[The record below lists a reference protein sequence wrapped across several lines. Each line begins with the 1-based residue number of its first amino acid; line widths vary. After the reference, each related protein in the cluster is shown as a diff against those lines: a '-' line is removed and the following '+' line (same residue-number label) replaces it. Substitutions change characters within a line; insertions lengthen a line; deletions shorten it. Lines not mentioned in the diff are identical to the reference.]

1 MTLRLFPK
9 ISKFPTW
16 ATSVIA
22 AFAMPLITLVL
33 AVAAAG
39 PPPSSCTQELVLFS
53 PCLPYISSP
62 PNNLSGTPSDNCCN
76 TLSSSLNSSNNGI
89 CLCYLVR
96 ESSIL
101 GFPVNGTR
109 VLSLPLVCPLT
120 SEDSSNRTGSLESLC
135 SASPVLP
142 PLRSPTSSGHTNP
155 SGSDADNVTSPLE
168 PGKNSSATPSSPPE
182 FVEATPL
189 ARNSSA
195 VEPDTISS
203 ATEPLSSG
211 YSWFPSGVL
220 ISLVHTST
228 HLYSSYILC
237 LALPTY
243 WH

>member
-135 SASPVLP
+135 SDLRGCSCLFNYRENNIKDNIFLYIIMEQRHRYCLLSGAQQVQGIQILPVQMLIMLHLHWSLGRIHP
-142 PLRSPTSSGHTNP
+142 QHRAHHPSLLRQHP
-155 SGSDADNVTSPLE
+155 
-168 PGKNSSATPSSPPE
+168 
-182 FVEATPL
+182 
-189 ARNSSA
+189 
-195 VEPDTISS
+195 
-203 ATEPLSSG
+203 
-211 YSWFPSGVL
+211 
-220 ISLVHTST
+220 
-228 HLYSSYILC
+228 
-237 LALPTY
+237 
-243 WH
+243 

>member
-9 ISKFPTW
+9 ISKFP
-16 ATSVIA
+16 TSVIA
-22 AFAMPLITLVL
+22 AFAMPLITLVI
-33 AVAAAG
+33 AAAAAG

-62 PNNLSGTPSDNCCN
+62 PNNLSGTPSENCCN
-76 TLSSSLNSSNNGI
+76 AFSSSLNSSNNGI

-109 VLSLPLVCPLT
+109 VLSLPLVCPLPK
-120 SEDSSNRTGSLESLC
+120 EDSSNRTGSLESLC
-135 SASPVLP
+135 SGSPALP

-155 SGSDADNVTSPLE
+155 SGSDTNNVTSPLE

-182 FVEATPL
+182 FAKATPP
-189 ARNSSA
+189 ARNSA
-195 VEPDTISS
+195 VEPDSSSS
-203 ATEPLSSG
+203 ATEPLSSS

-228 HLYSSYILC
+228 HLY
-237 LALPTY
+237 
-243 WH
+243 

>member
-16 ATSVIA
+16 ATSVIT

-135 SASPVLP
+135 S
-142 PLRSPTSSGHTNP
+142 
-155 SGSDADNVTSPLE
+155 DADNVTSPLE

-182 FVEATPL
+182 FAEATPL